1 MAGERRF
8 RSALFGFNK
17 VDVNSYIEKLLKEF
31 EERLRRKDDEITIL
45 RAHTRDLKMRL
56 ENGVSSKPAPVHND
70 EKSKIADVLIR
81 AQENAEL
88 IINEAKGKAEQEQK
102 RLQQM
107 IEQEKERLVD
117 IKEDIRIL
125 KSELVRVLKKYEDS
139 LNAFVGEE

>member
-8 RSALFGFNK
+8 RSSLFGFNK

-45 RAHTRDLKMRL
+45 RAHTRDLKARL
-56 ENGVSSKPAPVHND
+56 ENGVSKPAPVQQD
-70 EKSKIADVLIR
+70 DRSKIADVLIR

>member
-45 RAHTRDLKMRL
+45 RAHTRDLKARL
-56 ENGVSSKPAPVHND
+56 ENGVSKPAPVQQD
-70 EKSKIADVLIR
+70 DRSKIADVLIR

>member
-8 RSALFGFNK
+8 RSSLFGFNK

-45 RAHTRDLKMRL
+45 RAHTRDLKARL
-56 ENGVSSKPAPVHND
+56 ENGVSKPAPVQQD
-70 EKSKIADVLIR
+70 DRSKIADVLIR

-88 IINEAKGKAEQEQK
+88 IINEAKGKAEEEQK